1 MEIFDRT
8 TRVLNKVL
16 DLRQENQQVI
26 ASNIANADT
35 PGYAP
40 AKMSFEGDLQKAL
53 SSPGTSLSHTR
64 PGHFAIGGSTLD
76 AVQGRVLRTPSRS
89 PIGDGNGVQ
98 LDQEMVDLAENEILY
113 EAAAQMLNKKLAL
126 LKYVA
131 QDGR

>member
-16 DLRQENQQVI
+16 DLRQKNQQLI

-40 AKMSFEGDLQKAL
+40 AHLTFEGDLQQAL
-53 SSPGTSLSHTR
+53 SPPGAALPAPR
-64 PGHFAIGGSTLD
+64 PGHFAIGGSGLEG
-76 AVQGRVLRTPSRS
+76 VQGKVLRTPSQS
-89 PIGDGNGVQ
+89 AIGDQNGVQ

-131 QDGR
+131 AGGR